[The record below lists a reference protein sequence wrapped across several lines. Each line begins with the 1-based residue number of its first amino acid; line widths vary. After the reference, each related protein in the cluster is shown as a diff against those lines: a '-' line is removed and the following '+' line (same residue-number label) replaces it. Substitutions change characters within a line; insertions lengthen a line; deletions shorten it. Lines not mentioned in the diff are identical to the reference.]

1 MKRVA
6 DGSAPTDN
14 LSFAVASVLGG
25 LLNYCYRPAS
35 RAAAA
40 DATVRLCSG
49 TIRVQCTNSHRAAQT
64 VIGV

>member
-25 LLNYCYRPAS
+25 LLNYCYRSA
-35 RAAAA
+35 
-40 DATVRLCSG
+40 
-49 TIRVQCTNSHRAAQT
+49 
-64 VIGV
+64 